1 LSILQFGGADARN
14 ATFEP
19 IGACISRAPGQLT
32 PFCSAGMQDE
42 AITRLPVAIVALSGA
57 MDRTVL
63 LNVLREYDAALRA
76 NGATGLYVFGS
87 RARGTERPDS
97 DLDLFIDYDPAAR
110 IPNMFASCKSRR
122 RFYAASGFLS
132 PSRPATR
139 FIRS

>member
-1 LSILQFGGADARN
+1 
-14 ATFEP
+14 
-19 IGACISRAPGQLT
+19 
-32 PFCSAGMQDE
+32 
-42 AITRLPVAIVALSGA
+42 

-132 PSRPATR
+132 PSTR
-139 FIRS
+139 NALHPLMKDAIERDAIRVL

>member
-1 LSILQFGGADARN
+1 
-14 ATFEP
+14 
-19 IGACISRAPGQLT
+19 
-32 PFCSAGMQDE
+32 MQDE

-97 DLDLFIDYDPAAR
+97 DLDLFMDYDPAAR
-110 IPNMFASCKSRR
+110 IPHANRGGDFTRPRGSCHHHDPQRASSAHEGRHRARR
-122 RFYAASGFLS
+122 NSGSLMS
-132 PSRPATR
+132 KDPVIA
-139 FIRS
+139 IRD